1 MYFIAIRYAAKDAA
15 RAARMFLF
23 WDGSISSSRSSGGR
37 FVSFAY
43 IVLTAELSQYVAD
56 TNETTATRTS
66 NKHFQKTMPEK
77 DPNSW
82 ASLRAVLPI
91 LFGAGGGVIRY
102 YCLIK
107 SGRTFK
113 FFEFVG
119 DMLSS
124 IFVGCVLYMLA
135 EGLAQPTEISAVCA
149 AIGGNMGAR
158 AFQIV
163 ESFFE
168 KKLGIQEKSHG

>member
-1 MYFIAIRYAAKDAA
+1 
-15 RAARMFLF
+15 
-23 WDGSISSSRSSGGR
+23 
-37 FVSFAY
+37 
-43 IVLTAELSQYVAD
+43 
-56 TNETTATRTS
+56 
-66 NKHFQKTMPEK
+66 MPEK

-135 EGLAQPTEISAVCA
+135 EGLAQPTGISAVCA

-168 KKLGIQEKSHG
+168 KKLGIQEKDHE

>member
-1 MYFIAIRYAAKDAA
+1 
-15 RAARMFLF
+15 
-23 WDGSISSSRSSGGR
+23 
-37 FVSFAY
+37 
-43 IVLTAELSQYVAD
+43 
-56 TNETTATRTS
+56 
-66 NKHFQKTMPEK
+66 MPEK

-102 YCLIK
+102 YYLIK

-168 KKLGIQEKSHG
+168 KKLGEALQKPLFPSRIEQNRSVRFFFTTSKNGVFFAIKIV